1 MRIKRTYAFFL
12 YHTNSMFIYIC
23 SYEEVRSVL
32 TQNTISVF
40 VIKAEV
46 ILEIIWKNSPNWKN
60 DESET
65 QKGFVTPSCV
75 M

>member
-1 MRIKRTYAFFL
+1 MYVCLFL
-12 YHTNSMFIYIC
+12 ISQNSMFIYIC

-65 QKGFVTPSCV
+65 QKRFVTLSCV